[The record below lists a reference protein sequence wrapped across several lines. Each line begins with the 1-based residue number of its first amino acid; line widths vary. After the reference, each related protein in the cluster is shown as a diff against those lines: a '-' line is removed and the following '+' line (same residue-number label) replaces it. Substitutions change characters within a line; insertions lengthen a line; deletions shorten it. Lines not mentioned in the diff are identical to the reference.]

1 MTATGP
7 ELLTARHRA
16 RPNTAEA
23 PRNRSSWPSNSAQN
37 LCREW
42 QSSRLAEALP
52 GWLAEIPLYR
62 PADRAMAQGLLG
74 KEFPAAIAH
83 LPFITKQDIR
93 RDFPRNFLRD
103 GADLNALL
111 DEELAEL
118 EHTSGTSEERTRL
131 LLPYGWWRAQE
142 DRTLRLNS
150 VVASVLDAFPDT
162 RRVTITPPVC
172 GGDICYAGRPDRAD
186 RVVDHA
192 LFVNLS
198 KYPFLWS
205 QPDLARMAEEA
216 VAWSPK
222 FLDVDPVYGVGFALH
237 CEAQGIRLPS
247 LRFIV
252 CSYEFLSVVHRRIL
266 ERVFE
271 VPVFDL
277 YGSTETGHLL
287 MEDEHGR
294 MAPSCQTALLE
305 LPDPDRDGIGELI
318 VTTLSNDYMPLI
330 RYRIGDLV
338 EHRTRAG
345 SDASLV
351 VHGRARDALLGMDG
365 RRVTTR
371 QVDGCFEET
380 TGIAHYELRQ
390 TPDRRWHLRYLPDPG
405 ATLPPRL
412 SELRERL
419 ENLLGKDT
427 CGAIEAT
434 DLLMPEGSGK
444 FRLTG
449 GIL

>member
-1 MTATGP
+1 MTGTGP
-7 ELLTARHRA
+7 VLPTSRRSA
-16 RPNTAEA
+16 RPNMTGP
-23 PRNRSSWPSNSAQN
+23 PRNRTSRPPNAHHS

-42 QSSRLAEALP
+42 QSSCLSEALP
-52 GWLAEIPLYR
+52 GWLKEIPLYR
-62 PADRAMAQGLLG
+62 PADNTTAHEPLG
-74 KEFPAAIAH
+74 TEFPAAIAH
-83 LPFITKQDIR
+83 LPFITKQEIR
-93 RDFPRNFLRD
+93 RDFPRNFLRA
-103 GADLNALL
+103 GADLNTLL
-111 DEELAEL
+111 AEELVEL

-131 LLPYGWWRAQE
+131 LLPYGWWRSQE
-142 DRTLRLNS
+142 NRTLRLNS
-150 VVASVLDAFPDT
+150 VVADVLNAFPVT

-186 RVVDHA
+186 RIVDHA

-198 KYPFLWS
+198 KYPFLWNP
-205 QPDLARMAEEA
+205 QDLARMAEEA
-216 VAWSPK
+216 VSWSPT

-237 CEAQGIRLPS
+237 CESQGIRLPS
-247 LRFIV
+247 LRFII

-266 ERVFE
+266 QRVFG

-305 LPDPDRDGIGELI
+305 VPDPDHDGIGELI

-338 EHRTRAG
+338 EHRHSAG
-345 SDASLV
+345 ADDSFV
-351 VHGRARDALLGMDG
+351 VHGRARDALLAVDG

-371 QVDGCFEET
+371 QVDRCFEET

-390 TPDRRWHLRYLPDPG
+390 TPARRWRLRYLPDPG
-405 ATLPPRL
+405 TTIPPKL
-412 SELRERL
+412 SDLRTRL
-419 ENLLGKDT
+419 EGLLGKDT
-427 CGAIEAT
+427 CGSIEAT

-444 FRLTG
+444 FQLTG
-449 GIL
+449 RVL